1 MRWPGS
7 WPGAGPG
14 AGPEPTPALAPITGG
29 TLADVAAPAG
39 PAPGAAALPDYDR

>member
-7 WPGAGPG
+7 WPGAG
-14 AGPEPTPALAPITGG
+14 PALAPITGG